1 MGRTIARDAAC
12 VLALALWVGACSSGD
27 DGSGDTGGAAPGQQ
41 GGTVPGGTTPGGSTT
56 TAPGTSTPPGGTTT
70 TPGDT
75 GSSTDGVSGAAG
87 AGSEPAAPGD
97 SGAAGATGGGTDPA
111 TGDGTDTGTDPA
123 ATSEFMDCVSG
134 IANWGT
140 EMQAGPCGSGTTR
153 YGVKIDYGPY
163 GASMVYNVGE
173 GFEVPVA
180 SGDSDGGLQCA
191 LFVSTFAADP
201 EGSAEL
207 QMTMDLDFA
216 LHSVFYPGVMPE
228 GETFPLLVWG
238 NGTCAMPEGYGALLR
253 YVASHGY
260 IVVAPNSRWVGQND
274 AMTIGLDYMFAAN
287 EDPNSMWYQKVD
299 TNRVGAMGHSQGGM
313 ATAAVASDPR
323 VQAVILFNGGSTASK
338 PFLSVSG
345 DKDLFTTAASQ
356 LANPV
361 NAAPRPAAYL
371 FYHMIPA
378 TLPSG
383 EPTGPSAGHLTLM
396 MEPERV
402 IEPTVGWF
410 DMMLSGDETARQLF
424 VGDSCG
430 LCNRDA
436 EFEFG
441 HNGML

>member
-1 MGRTIARDAAC
+1 LT
-12 VLALALWVGACSSGD
+12 LALWVGGCGSND
-27 DGSGDTGGAAPGQQ
+27 DGGGADGAGAGQQ
-41 GGTVPGGTTPGGSTT
+41 GGTVPAGTTP
-56 TAPGTSTPPGGTTT
+56 ADGTSS
-70 TPGDT
+70 TPGSAGSDATT
-75 GSSTDGVSGAAG
+75 GTPGAGTGMTTDGVAGAAG

-97 SGAAGATGGGTDPA
+97 SGAAGATGGASDPVA
-111 TGDGTDTGTDPA
+111 DDGTGSGADEPA
-123 ATSEFMDCVSG
+123 MGEFMECVSG
-134 IANWGT
+134 IDNWGT

-153 YGVKIDYGPY
+153 YGVKIEYGPY

-180 SGDSDGGLQCA
+180 SGDSDGGLQCS
-191 LFVSTFAADP
+191 LFVATFGADP

-228 GETFPLLVWG
+228 GEKFPLLVWG

-260 IVVAPNSRWVGQND
+260 IVVAPNSRWVGSND
-274 AMTIGLDYMFAAN
+274 AMIIGLDYMFAAN
-287 EDPNSMWYQKVD
+287 EDPNSMWYQKID
-299 TNRVGAMGHSQGGM
+299 TSKVGAFGHSQGGM
-313 ATAAVASDPR
+313 ATAAAASDSR
-323 VQAVILFNGGSTASK
+323 VQSVILFNGGTTASK

-371 FYHMIPA
+371 FYHMIPP

-396 MEPERV
+396 MQPERV
-402 IEPTVGWF
+402 VEPTVGWF
-410 DMMLSGDETARQLF
+410 DMMLKGDETARQLF

-430 LCNRDA
+430 LCNQDA
-436 EFEFG
+436 DFEYG
-441 HNGML
+441 NNGML